1 MSLFGVVNYQLFV
14 LAENMVTVIQS
25 LKYLQFN
32 LSAEMEKD
40 MSKMLG
46 QIAELERK
54 NHELTLQLR
63 SVESSKNSPNSN
75 NNNNNNNF
83 SNGCNIFFQNLNI
96 YEVGYLDST

>member
-75 NNNNNNNF
+75 NNNSNNF
-83 SNGCNIFFQNLNI
+83 SNGCKIF
-96 YEVGYLDST
+96 